1 MSTHAPIGGDPA
13 LVRTRLV
20 LQGLGRPLEDSPAGI
35 VRSLLAVQSQD
46 YLGGKWSVAWRIA
59 GGVTDAM
66 IEREL
71 DAGRI
76 LRTHVLRPTWHF
88 VLPEDIRWLLA
99 ATSPRVLQQNGP
111 MARKLSL
118 DARTLAK
125 ALAVIARELEG
136 RRWRTREE
144 LGDALAREGVRPAT
158 GQRLA
163 YVVMQAELEGLIAS
177 GPRRGKQ
184 FTYGLLD
191 ERAPRATDG
200 DRVALPREEGLMR
213 LAWRYYRGHGP
224 ASPRDLARWA
234 SLTIS
239 DAVTA
244 SELAAEAHD
253 DLVVHRHGREAWFA
267 PKGAIDAA
275 GRGPAKVRRRAHLLS
290 VFDEYV
296 NGYRDR
302 SMIISDAHARAVTG
316 AGNALLHVFLID
328 GRVRGSWTRE
338 FTADEVRIKLRPFD
352 RTTRDERSALHDA
365 LARAAKA
372 YGRFVG
378 LAPRWV

>member
-1 MSTHAPIGGDPA
+1 
-13 LVRTRLV
+13 
-20 LQGLGRPLEDSPAGI
+20 
-35 VRSLLAVQSQD
+35 
-46 YLGGKWSVAWRIA
+46 
-59 GGVTDAM
+59 
-66 IEREL
+66 
-71 DAGRI
+71 
-76 LRTHVLRPTWHF
+76 
-88 VLPEDIRWLLA
+88 
-99 ATSPRVLQQNGP
+99 
-111 MARKLSL
+111 
-118 DARTLAK
+118 
-125 ALAVIARELEG
+125 
-136 RRWRTREE
+136 
-144 LGDALAREGVRPAT
+144 
-158 GQRLA
+158 
-163 YVVMQAELEGLIAS
+163 
-177 GPRRGKQ
+177 
-184 FTYGLLD
+184 
-191 ERAPRATDG
+191 
-200 DRVALPREEGLMR
+200 MR